1 MASRDRTPLRTEMKW
16 FVGVSIVVILL
27 AIAGF
32 AWFLQRHFDL

>member
-16 FVGVSIVVILL
+16 FVGILL